1 LAGHTGIDDLGHR
14 AATKS
19 EHRSAAGHGLNHAS
33 PSAGARR
40 AKEELMTTKR
50 KARRQ
55 ALIDKATKDPAY
67 IVDKYLSVAGKYAAH
82 VKRKGK

>member
-1 LAGHTGIDDLGHR
+1 
-14 AATKS
+14 
-19 EHRSAAGHGLNHAS
+19 
-33 PSAGARR
+33 
-40 AKEELMTTKR
+40 MTPKR